1 MILIL
6 VAPVLAEPSVPVGA
20 PGTGS
25 ETFRIISAAKARV
38 FPAVV
43 FIKPIVEKYQR
54 GEKETMQVTGSGV
67 LISPDGEVVTNYHVV
82 EKAISIRC
90 LLYDGSYFEAETI
103 GFDKDTDLALLKL
116 LLPEEHKPLPFAE
129 LGDSG
134 ALKEGDFVMA
144 MGAPWGLNRSVSM
157 GIISCTRRFMPG
169 RSEYS
174 LWLQTDAALNPGN
187 SGGPLVDTA
196 GRVVG
201 INTLAAM
208 IGGDLGFAIPS
219 ATLKRIIPQL
229 REHSKVPRAWT
240 GLRLQPLKDFNQNM
254 YFDADDGIIVAGA
267 DPGSPAETAGLAA
280 GDRITRVGD
289 TNVTAVT
296 DVDVPAI
303 NALLAALPPDEPVTL
318 AVYRNGEL
326 LEIEMTPRVKGKVE
340 GDELDFPRW
349 NMTVKTINKFA
360 NPDLY
365 FVRREGVFI
374 FGVKYPGNAA
384 TSGLRTN
391 DVITALDS
399 TPVKTLQE
407 AQDIYDRVVSQ
418 GGRGGVGRTR
428 VVVEYIRGGVAR
440 QAVLD
445 FSREYKSD

>member
-1 MILIL
+1 MMLVL
-6 VAPVLAEPSVPVGA
+6 VAPVLAEPSVPAGA
-20 PGTGS
+20 PDGTS

-67 LISPDGEVVTNYHVV
+67 LISPDGELITNYHVV
-82 EKAISIRC
+82 EKAVSIRC
-90 LLYDGSYFEAETI
+90 LLYDGSHFEAETI
-103 GFDKDTDLALLKL
+103 GSDKDTDLALLKL
-116 LLPEEHKPLPFAE
+116 RLPEGHKPLPFAE
-129 LGDSG
+129 LGDSTM
-134 ALKEGDFVMA
+134 LKEGDFVMA

-157 GIISCTRRFMPG
+157 GIVSCTRRFMPG

-174 LWLQTDAALNPGN
+174 LWLQTDASLNPGN
-187 SGGPLVDTA
+187 SGGPLVNTA

-201 INTLAAM
+201 INTLASM
-208 IGGDLGFAIPS
+208 SGGDLGFAIPS
-219 ATLKRIIPQL
+219 ATVKRIVRQL
-229 REHSKVPRAWT
+229 REHAKVPRAWT
-240 GLRLQPLKDFNQNM
+240 GLRLQPLNDFNQNM
-254 YFDADDGIIVAGA
+254 YFDAEEGIIVAGA
-267 DPGSPAETAGLAA
+267 DPGSPAEKAGLAA
-280 GDRITRVGD
+280 GDRITRVGEAS
-289 TNVTAVT
+289 VTAVT
-296 DVDVPAI
+296 DVDVPAV
-303 NALLAALPPDEPVTL
+303 NALLAALAPDVPVTL
-318 AVYRNGEL
+318 AVHRNGEA

-340 GDELDFPRW
+340 GDELDLPRW

-391 DVITALDS
+391 DIITTIDS
-399 TPVKTLQE
+399 SPVKTLEE
-407 AQDIYDRVVSQ
+407 AQDVYDRVVSKK
-418 GGRGGVGRTR
+418 GGRTR
-428 VVVEYIRGGVAR
+428 VAVEYMRGGIAR